1 MRRLSRDSGF
11 TLIELLIVVAIIS
24 IVASIGVAQVIRARV
39 SANETA
45 AVGSMR
51 SLVGGQMTYAS
62 GGGQGGFATSLAI
75 LATPCA
81 GSLVGFISPDLDP
94 AQPGVT
100 AVGSGV
106 IKSGYVI
113 DLVGNGAPG
122 TPDCNGTPTN
132 TDYSAT
138 AIPLTP
144 GSSGQRGFNTTGSG
158 TIFFDS
164 AGLATGTTP
173 IQ

>member
-1 MRRLSRDSGF
+1 VRRLSRDSGF

-45 AVGSMR
+45 AIGSMR
-51 SLVGGQMTYAS
+51 SLNGGQMSYAS
-62 GGGQGGFATSLAI
+62 GGGSGGFATSLAI
-75 LATPCA
+75 LSTPCP
-81 GSLVGFISPDLDP
+81 GSIVGFISPDLNP
-94 AQPGVT
+94 TLPGVT
-100 AVGSGV
+100 VVGSGL
-106 IKSGYVI
+106 IKSGYVV
-113 DLVGNGAPG
+113 DLVGNGAAG
-122 TPDCNGTPTN
+122 SADCNGAVSN
-132 TDYSAT
+132 SDYTAT

-144 GSSGQRGFNTTGSG
+144 GSSGQRGFNTSGSG
-158 TIFFDS
+158 TIMFDS